1 LLPALSAT
9 QIVSW
14 GVLYYAFP
22 VLAPAITAD
31 AGWSLP
37 TITAAFS
44 SALLTSALTG
54 IPLGRIVDRRGPHA
68 VMTIGSVVAVVAL
81 GAVACAPSLP
91 VFFAAWM
98 LAGGAMAASFYQPA
112 FAALTRWYAPGQDR
126 IRALTILTLAGGL
139 ASTVFA
145 PLAAALNQHL
155 NWRTT
160 YLILAAILALVA
172 IPLHAFALCGPWPS
186 HSGMANT
193 KPNRTHPDEARTH
206 TFIFLASALTLSA
219 FALYTAMINLIPL
232 LSFRGASTTAAAW
245 ALGLNGLG
253 QVLGRTAYSSLARH
267 MSVGSRTTVLIAA
280 GGATTAVLAAVPG
293 PLVLLVGFAVLA
305 GAVRGNLTLLQAT
318 AVSDRWGTV
327 SYARRSALLAAP
339 VTVAT
344 ALAPFAGTALAGPL
358 GGYPQMFGFL
368 SLVSMLAAALAL
380 GTGSTPRQGQQ
391 PQRKR
396 TRR

>member
-1 LLPALSAT
+1 
-9 QIVSW
+9 
-14 GVLYYAFP
+14 
-22 VLAPAITAD
+22 
-31 AGWSLP
+31 
-37 TITAAFS
+37 
-44 SALLTSALTG
+44 
-54 IPLGRIVDRRGPHA
+54 
-68 VMTIGSVVAVVAL
+68 
-81 GAVACAPSLP
+81 
-91 VFFAAWM
+91 
-98 LAGGAMAASFYQPA
+98 MAASFYQPA